1 MTTIVPTAVAAC
13 AARGEG
19 GSPTG
24 ASLHSHAKQLAES
37 KCKLTLQWMSSAQPM
52 HNFHGDSFP
61 LPPVRRTQKP
71 NPNRLQNPLL
81 KNSGKKAKN
90 ARKHCTQ
97 IDTLQT

>member
-37 KCKLTLQWMSSAQPM
+37 KCQLTNTAMDVISTTHSE
-52 HNFHGDSFP
+52 FP
-61 LPPVRRTQKP
+61 WRQLPITT
-71 NPNRLQNPLL
+71 
-81 KNSGKKAKN
+81 S
-90 ARKHCTQ
+90 
-97 IDTLQT
+97 